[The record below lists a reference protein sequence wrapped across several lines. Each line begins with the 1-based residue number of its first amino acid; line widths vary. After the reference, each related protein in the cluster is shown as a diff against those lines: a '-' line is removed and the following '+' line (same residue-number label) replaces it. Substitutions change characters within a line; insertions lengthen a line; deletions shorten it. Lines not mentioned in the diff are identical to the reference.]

1 MQVAGNLCCPRTHD
15 RDLGRIEA
23 AEAAAKGL
31 ALPSVPPSRRHL
43 ANVHKRYIVM
53 ASAGGSDGDMNIGIA
68 RVIARPGSPGSIDR
82 LLDRLI
88 SGYINKAAAHE

>member
-1 MQVAGNLCCPRTHD
+1 MQVAGDLCRPRTHD
-15 RDLGRIEA
+15 RDLGRI
-23 AEAAAKGL
+23 EAAAKGL